1 MIPLSFIQTF
11 FNKPEFFLPNEL
23 SHLQPDFFLQFD
35 LIIIKIIHIYYNSI
49 INFHSNFFTNFI
61 KNSSQFKYFDSPHS
75 YIAAFFNK
83 QINLID
89 SFFRKEI
96 RIIKSRII
104 KLPPNTNPH
113 FLQNKYKTIYFIIN
127 QKKKKIFKL
136 KHDFILYQKNI
147 FLQHN
152 LIFIKLFFFKLFYNQ
167 NIVNAIYRA
176 HLNFFLSLFKQ
187 HNDPYHA
194 FHLFKNIVTLKW
206 MKP

>member
-11 FNKPEFFLPNEL
+11 FNKPSFFLPNEL
-23 SHLQPDFFLQFD
+23 SHFKHDFFIQFD

-61 KNSSQFKYFDSPHS
+61 KNSSQFKYLDSPHS

-83 QINLID
+83 QINFID
-89 SFFRKEI
+89 SFFRKEL

-104 KLPPNTNPH
+104 KLPPSSH
-113 FLQNKYKTIYFIIN
+113 FLQNKYKTIYFIMN

-136 KHDFILYQKNI
+136 KHQFISYHKKL

-152 LIFIKLFFFKLFYNQ
+152 TLFIKLFFFKLFYNQ
-167 NIVNAIYRA
+167 NIVNAIYFA
-176 HLNFFLSLFKQ
+176 HLNFFLSLFYK
-187 HNDPYHA
+187 HNDYLKA
-194 FHLFKNIVTLKW
+194 FTLFKNIVTHKW
-206 MKP
+206 HF